1 MLMSEIPLYG
11 PTLSLRGPRRVSSQ
25 ICVRLGAISELLP
38 LFRESNIWVCTGI
51 MQDGLLQRKTNLGWD

>member
-25 ICVRLGAISELLP
+25 ICVRLGAISEQLHP
-38 LFRESNIWVCTGI
+38 LFRESNIWVCTEI
-51 MQDGLLQRKTNLGWD
+51 V